1 MIKISIK
8 PDLDIER
15 KIYFTTKEYSYV
27 GDLIIFIDK
36 FGKKQTWNTKNLV
49 NIEEG
54 EQE

>member
-15 KIYFTTKEYSYV
+15 KIYFTTTKYEYV
-27 GDLIIFIDK
+27 GNLIIFIDK
-36 FGKKQTWNTKNLV
+36 FGKKQTWNTENIV

-54 EQE
+54 DLQ